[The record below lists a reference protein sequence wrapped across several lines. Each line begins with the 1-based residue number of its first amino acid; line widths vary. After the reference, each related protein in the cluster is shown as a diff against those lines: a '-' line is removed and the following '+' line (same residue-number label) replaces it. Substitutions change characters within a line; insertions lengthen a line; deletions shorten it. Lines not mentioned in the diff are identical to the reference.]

1 MQAWRVLIAFITRRI
16 KYVMMMS
23 SLLSFF
29 ISFMKMI
36 SSDFL
41 LAICVYDA
49 AHLLVLR
56 VVGVVAAVVF
66 GAVGGGVD
74 GGVGRWMAVVWG
86 LGAGGA
92 CLAVSSGQ
100 FTCGW
105 QLAERR
111 RWAAT
116 RGARFRF
123 TSSSPLVSLTS
134 NPRRLGESWGRTSV
148 REDCMKEFKE
158 VGRIMNLRRLGGRA
172 GSEKEL

>member
-1 MQAWRVLIAFITRRI
+1 MRVFCLYRGLGDGV
-16 KYVMMMS
+16 K
-23 SLLSFF
+23 
-29 ISFMKMI
+29 
-36 SSDFL
+36 
-41 LAICVYDA
+41 
-49 AHLLVLR
+49 VL
-56 VVGVVAAVVF
+56 
-66 GAVGGGVD
+66 VGGGVD
-74 GGVGRWMAVVWG
+74 GGVGRWMAAVWG

-105 QLAERR
+105 QLAVRR

-123 TSSSPLVSLTS
+123 ASSSPLISLTS

-158 VGRIMNLRRLGGRA
+158 VGRIMNLRRLGESWKRKGVMTLLVNHLLALSLVAESTCPPR
-172 GSEKEL
+172 ELYDNRIYACFD